1 MSKTYLQI
9 FQGKKKRLCVYI
21 HTFMYNGTNQTNLLK
36 ANKSELGVVG
46 HITDD
51 YTILSFNFWGSVKF

>member
-9 FQGKKKRLCVYI
+9 FQGKNKRLCVYI